1 MCPSINPE
9 NRCDDFKSRMVVFV
23 NGTLYSQHLLA
34 FEITEPDSSEG
45 QTAIAPTFPAAV
57 NGTCTTTIAAGT
69 LERFTP
75 VQAELTPRALC
86 YERQDETMRG
96 LLLPAALLVLLIPCR
111 ATHPSRQG
119 AQPAGWRETHL
130 FSEDRL
136 WRRQLPTPG
145 LSVGQ
150 SAAWIRRASALP
162 VRNVNRTGCAGIT
175 HSLEGHE
182 VILKTAVLFKQC
194 TATLHSARADEE
206 RAFPIQRPGL
216 SWRILKTQ

>member
-1 MCPSINPE
+1 MVPAPLQSRPARWSDSPQCRRSSHRGRFAMKEKIE
-9 NRCDDFKSRMVVFV
+9 N
-23 NGTLYSQHLLA
+23 
-34 FEITEPDSSEG
+34 
-45 QTAIAPTFPAAV
+45 
-57 NGTCTTTIAAGT
+57 
-69 LERFTP
+69 
-75 VQAELTPRALC
+75 
-86 YERQDETMRG
+86 MRG

-150 SAAWIRRASALP
+150 SAAWIRSASALP

-194 TATLHSARADEE
+194 TATPHSARADEE
-206 RAFPIQRPGL
+206 RPFPIQRPGL
-216 SWRILKTQ
+216 SWRIPKTQ